1 MREGRHAAVIGRRSR
16 SRAEVHAQDL
26 SDEHV
31 SRLLHALAEQAEVY
45 AIILMDPTGH
55 IVWWSAGAERIF
67 GLAPEEVAGK
77 HSSLIFTPDDI
88 ERGIAD
94 LEFAMARNDAR
105 AVDDR
110 WHVRADGFK
119 FWSSGALVAL
129 RNSNGD
135 LIGFGKVLRDRTQLK
150 EQLEHLREEARV
162 AREMEGRQKVGI
174 ATLAHELRNALS
186 VFAHG
191 FKMLQAQGTST
202 ARRAELFTLLE
213 KQTSLVHRLTEDLLD
228 IARLETGKLTLELE
242 RLDLQHAIEQ
252 AVGNVQARADRKRIS
267 LTVLMPPSPVVI
279 EADSAR
285 LQQVLVNL
293 LDNAIKYTPESGRI
307 WIKMT
312 LEDPEAVVYVED
324 TGIGIPPDMLTKI
337 FELFTQV
344 QSDSARH
351 GLGIGLSLVKN
362 IVTLHGGSVQARSEG
377 EGKGSEFTVRLP
389 LPEAVG
395 PRL

>member
-1 MREGRHAAVIGRRSR
+1 MREGHNAAVIGGRSP

-31 SRLLHALAEQAEVY
+31 SGLLRALAEQAEVY

-55 IVWWSAGAERIF
+55 IMWWSAGAERIF

-77 HSSLIFTPDDI
+77 HSSLIFTPDDV

-119 FWSSGALVAL
+119 FWSSGALVPL

-162 AREMEGRQKVGI
+162 ARETEGRQKVGI

-186 VFAHG
+186 VFTHG
-191 FKMLQAQGTST
+191 FKMLQAEGTST

-228 IARLETGKLTLELE
+228 IARIETGKLTLELE
-242 RLDLQHAIEQ
+242 RLDLQDAIEQ

-267 LTVLMPPSPVVI
+267 LTVLMPSSSVAI
-279 EADSAR
+279 EADAAR

-293 LDNAIKYTPESGRI
+293 LDNAIKYTPENGRI

-351 GLGIGLSLVKN
+351 GLGIGLSLVKS

-389 LPEAVG
+389 LLG
-395 PRL
+395 